1 MAPAK
6 STTTRRTKVDQLER
20 LHCALADKAEIEAEA
35 MADEMH
41 RLRNSKDEARIYSFT
56 TAVGRDSSEYCMNTL
71 GQWFREDPNK
81 PVEIVFNSPGGSVI
95 DGLALFDYIAELK
108 AQGAQINTVSLGYAA
123 SMAGVLLQ
131 AGTQRTMGQH
141 AFLLIH
147 EISSG
152 AIGNINKLEDEVK
165 FCKRIQGQLL
175 DILSERSTLTKKQIE
190 RRWKRQDWWLDAN
203 EALELGFC
211 DAIR

>member
-1 MAPAK
+1 MATAK
-6 STTTRRTKVDQLER
+6 RTTTRKQVDHLER

-35 MADEMH
+35 MGEEMH
-41 RLRNSKDEARIYSFT
+41 AMRNSKDSARIYSFT
-56 TAVGRDSSEYCMNTL
+56 TAVGRESSEYCMNTI
-71 GQWFREDPNK
+71 GQWYREK
-81 PVEIVFNSPGGSVI
+81 PEKEIEIVFNSPGGSVI
-95 DGLALFDYIAELK
+95 DGLALFDFIKELQN
-108 AQGAQINTVSLGYAA
+108 AGAVINTVSLGYAA

-131 AGTQRTMGQH
+131 AGSKRTMGRH

-165 FCKRIQGQLL
+165 FCKRIQDQLL
-175 DILSERSTLTKKQIE
+175 DILAERASLSKRQISSK
-190 RRWKRQDWWLDAN
+190 WKRQDWWLDAT

-211 DAIR
+211 DEIR